1 MRNNAHPKNICR
13 DHYRSFWH
21 GRMSPSDNLD
31 GRRDQIIIKHGN
43 KGDGSSGVQ
52 HLVGSPIY
60 YTLTQ
65 PKLTFSISYM
75 SMFMSKPQDLHT
87 QVAKKNL

>member
-1 MRNNAHPKNICR
+1 
-13 DHYRSFWH
+13 
-21 GRMSPSDNLD
+21 MSPNDNLD
-31 GRRDQIIIKHGN
+31 GRRDQNIIKHGN

-52 HLVGSPIY
+52 HLVGSLIY

-65 PKLTFSISYM
+65 PKLAFSINYM
-75 SMFMSKPQDLHT
+75 NMFMSKPQDLHT